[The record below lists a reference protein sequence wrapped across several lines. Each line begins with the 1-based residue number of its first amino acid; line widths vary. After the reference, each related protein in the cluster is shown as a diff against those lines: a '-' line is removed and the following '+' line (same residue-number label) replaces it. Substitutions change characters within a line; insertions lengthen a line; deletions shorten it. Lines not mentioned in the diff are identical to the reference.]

1 LATELEDVQSVS
13 AETFALADVHLM
25 APIPRPPSMRDCLCY
40 LQHMRNCLRARG
52 VPDELPDV
60 WYEIPAFYFA
70 GPASVIG
77 PYDDVAIAP
86 GSARFDF
93 ELEIAAVIG
102 RAGRDLTPEQAHES
116 IAGYTIYCD
125 WSARDLQALD
135 RALGIGQ
142 AKGKDAATTLGP
154 FLVTPDEL
162 PAHAFDAP
170 FDVAVEASVNG
181 RRIGAGRTGKMDWTY
196 AEIISYASRGV
207 TLEPGDVIASGTVP
221 TCTLIEHFDAT
232 DPASEDF
239 PGWLAPG
246 DVVELVVEG
255 LGATRQRV
263 VPGVDPHPML
273 TRPRV
278 P

>member
-1 LATELEDVQSVS
+1 
-13 AETFALADVHLM
+13 
-25 APIPRPPSMRDCLCY
+25 MRDCLCY

-70 GPASVIG
+70 GPASVVG
-77 PYDDVAIAP
+77 PHDDVAVAP

-102 RAGRDLTPEQAHES
+102 RGGRDLTLEQAHES

-154 FLVTPDEL
+154 FMVTPDEL
-162 PAHAFDAP
+162 PPHTFESP
-170 FDVAVEASVNG
+170 FEIEVRALVND
-181 RRIGAGRTGKMDWTY
+181 RLIGSGRTGKMDWTF

-207 TLEPGDVIASGTVP
+207 ALEAGDVIASGTIP

-232 DPASEDF
+232 DPTSSAF
-239 PGWLAPG
+239 PGWLVPG
-246 DVVELVVEG
+246 DVVELFAEG
-255 LGATRQRV
+255 LGATRQRIV
-263 VPGVDPHPML
+263 AGVDPHPL
-273 TRPRV
+273 DRRRV
-278 P
+278 T